1 MELLHLPPE
10 ILAII
15 LERTDKY
22 DVPFVKLTCSYL
34 YNLADRFCQPLDI
47 SDKKNSLC
55 SSLSRLQF
63 TMKHE
68 FLIQWQIVG
77 NAIQAGNIEVLIHLE
92 ETGVELKDQEM
103 ACSWAPNL
111 EILKFLRQRGCFLD
125 GMVYYNAAGR
135 DDMEMVKWALENK
148 CPKNSYLIDRLEE
161 VSELAIQ
168 NGNLEMLKLLHNHG
182 FPIPWSGGLHA
193 AYSGYL
199 NILKWIVQNGHPI
212 QREHLSNPAASGGNL
227 EVLQYIRDNI
237 PQARWGKDV
246 CQGAARS
253 QNPLPILMW
262 LRGIN
267 CPWDAWV
274 SKELAEKHQ
283 FEALKWAV
291 ENGCPA
297 SGVIAD
303 CIAKSGHPNTL
314 SLLQWAHGRGLNPGN
329 DILFNLSKN
338 NNDEAFIWA
347 FENGYPLTNNA
358 LDSIVE
364 NENFKLLNFLSSKG
378 APFTSAKAC
387 KIAVEKERLDILILL
402 RSKRC
407 PWDSK
412 VFYTAI
418 KSGNLEIVKWLWKN
432 RCPHDGLICKHAI
445 EFRQLKVLQW
455 AYHKGFGWDIC
466 NISWARRVSTPEI
479 VDWMI
484 ENGCP
489 E

>member
-1 MELLHLPPE
+1 MELVHLPPE

-15 LERTDKY
+15 LKRTDKY
-22 DVPFVKLTCSYL
+22 DVLFVKLTCSYL
-34 YNLADRFCQPLDI
+34 YNLGDRFCQPLDI

-55 SSLSRLQF
+55 SSVSRLQF

-68 FLIQWQIVG
+68 FLVQWQIVG
-77 NAIQAGNIEVLIHLE
+77 NAIQVGNIEVLIHLE
-92 ETGVELKDQEM
+92 ETGIELKDEAM

-111 EILKFLRQRGCFLD
+111 EILKFLCQRGCPWD
-125 GMVYYNAAGR
+125 GMVYFNAAKI
-135 DDMEMVKWALENK
+135 DDMEMVKWALENG
-148 CPKNSYLIDRLEE
+148 CPKNSYLIKLEE

-182 FPIPWSGGLHA
+182 FPIPWSGGEHA
-193 AYSGYL
+193 AYGGYL

-212 QREHLSNPAASGGNL
+212 RREHLSNPAASGGNL

-246 CQGAARS
+246 CQSAARS
-253 QNPLPILMW
+253 QNPLPILKW

-267 CPWDAWV
+267 CPWDAWT

-303 CIAKSGHPNTL
+303 CIAKSGHPDTL
-314 SLLQWAHGRGLNPGN
+314 LLLQWAHGRGLNPGN

-338 NNDEAFIWA
+338 NNDEAFMWA
-347 FENGYPLTNNA
+347 FENGHLLTDNA

-364 NENFKLLNFLSSKG
+364 NENIKLLNFLSSKG

-407 PWDSK
+407 PWDSE
-412 VFYTAI
+412 VFYAAV

-432 RCPHDGLICKHAI
+432 RCPHDGLICKRAI
-445 EFRQLKVLQW
+445 EFRHRKILVWALDEGFDLDGCSIEIAKESFGDDSEIIDQL
-455 AYHKGFGWDIC
+455 I
-466 NISWARRVSTPEI
+466 AR
-479 VDWMI
+479 
-484 ENGCP
+484 GCY
-489 E
+489 